1 MTSLLV
7 SRRTLQR
14 DLGDMETKG
23 LVAHLGETNQLNYS
37 LRQDL

>member
-1 MTSLLV
+1 MTSLSV

-14 DLGDMETKG
+14 DLSDMETKG
-23 LVAHLGETNQLNYS
+23 LVVHSGETNQLNYS